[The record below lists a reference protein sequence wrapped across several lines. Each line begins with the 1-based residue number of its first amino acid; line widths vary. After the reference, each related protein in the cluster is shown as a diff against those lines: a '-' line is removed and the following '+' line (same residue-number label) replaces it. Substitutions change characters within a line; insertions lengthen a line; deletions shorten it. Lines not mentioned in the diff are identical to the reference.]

1 MQDAAVHCSKKLPLR
16 HAAFNKQ
23 SWYKMVAFGYEERL
37 KLKTKKAAGAALF
50 NSSFCDHFIS

>member
-1 MQDAAVHCSKKLPLR
+1 MR